1 MKIQQFDKTPI
12 SIALI
17 YRSLKSPLS
26 DFIDCLQYLVGRNI
40 NIFLGGFNIAA
51 FEGVRVLKKVFS
63 ILKVNEPTHLDD
75 VLLDHAY
82 IKKSFEN
89 KKHVKSIVNK
99 VYFSDHDAVKVQI
112 RFKDNNQG
120 CTYFKITD

>member
-51 FEGVRVLKKVFS
+51 FEGVRVLKKVS
-63 ILKVNEPTHLDD
+63 
-75 VLLDHAY
+75 
-82 IKKSFEN
+82 S
-89 KKHVKSIVNK
+89 
-99 VYFSDHDAVKVQI
+99 
-112 RFKDNNQG
+112 
-120 CTYFKITD
+120 